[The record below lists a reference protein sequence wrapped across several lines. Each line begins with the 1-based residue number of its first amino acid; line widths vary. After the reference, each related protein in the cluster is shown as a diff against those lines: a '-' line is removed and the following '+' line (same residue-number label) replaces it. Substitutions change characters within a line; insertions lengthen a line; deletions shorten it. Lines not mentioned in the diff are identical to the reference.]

1 MVTMTTELNAR
12 AVMATKPQYVEAST
26 TRRQRADATARRL

>member
-12 AVMATKPQYVEAST
+12 AAMASKPQYVEASP
-26 TRRQRADATARRL
+26 TRRQRADVTARHL